1 VRISPERRGV
11 WVGDEPRGGLVLL
24 DDAGR
29 FAVSLRVGGAPASLV
44 EHHGVLTLG
53 LMGSFPPADLTNAA
67 VLQLAA
73 AGPRWTAAALLEGL
87 PRLAYAL
94 PADLNGDGR
103 ADLVASLFGNQ
114 VGRFSWFEAQAAGGF
129 REHRLLDV
137 PGAVRADVRDFN
149 GDGRPDLAVLVAQES
164 ETLWIFAS
172 QPGGE
177 FTPHRV
183 FQRDPIFGHSS
194 FETVDF
200 DGDGRLDFLVTNGDS
215 GEYPA
220 PVKPYHGVRLYRN
233 RGGLAFAES
242 LFLPLPGAYAARARD
257 FDGDGDLD
265 IAAIAYFADYARTPE
280 EGFVLF
286 ENLGGGAFRKVLFPE
301 ARDGRWLVMDVG
313 DVDGDGDEDLVLGAY
328 ARGPTPATPA
338 LQRRWEEA
346 GPSVLLLRNLARR
359 PAASR

>member
-1 VRISPERRGV
+1 VANRSSNTV
-11 WVGDEPRGGLVLL
+11 
-24 DDAGR
+24 
-29 FAVSLRVGGAPASLV
+29 
-44 EHHGVLTLG
+44 GVLRNNGTGTFGTADTFGSGSNGPFGVALG
-53 LMGSFPPADLTNAA
+53 
-67 VLQLAA
+67 
-73 AGPRWTAAALLEGL
+73 
-87 PRLAYAL
+87 
-94 PADLNGDGR
+94 DLNGDGR

-149 GDGRPDLAVLVAQES
+149 
-164 ETLWIFAS
+164 
-172 QPGGE
+172 
-177 FTPHRV
+177 
-183 FQRDPIFGHSS
+183 
-194 FETVDF
+194 
-200 DGDGRLDFLVTNGDS
+200 GDGRLDFLVTNGDS